1 MKQQGPAQSIGL
13 LAFGLCLAVSALA
26 QQSLELQPVPD
37 PAYAQSIR
45 YENQQDFAKGPA
57 KDKDNNIWV
66 YTAAFAETF
75 GMPKSGI
82 DALIGAEAVAFRL
95 EDPGY
100 KTCGMGGKADN
111 CMKNTRYM
119 MDVYIDERKHPLPWA
134 DPTQM
139 ADWLGEYNSSQW
151 LRIGTSP
158 LNERSGRI
166 STSPAAAGTLGVFQG
181 VKTLR
186 PYANPETQREVFWA
200 DNSLID
206 KNLLGDDAFQ
216 YVVVFGYKRNVI
228 DGLSLI
234 SFSTYPT
241 VSGGNRELRLRLVE
255 RERVMSRTLR
265 QFHEIIIPS
274 RFIEARAQ
282 AVKQQQELDQQ
293 SYRSLFRPP
302 LGTNPNPNPNPVPSP
317 SK

>member
-1 MKQQGPAQSIGL
+1 MKQYCPTQSIGA
-13 LAFGLCLAVSALA
+13 LAFGLCLAISALA
-26 QQSLELQPVPD
+26 QQSQELQSAPH
-37 PAYAQSIR
+37 PAYSQSLR
-45 YENQQDFAKGPA
+45 YENQQDFTKGPA

-66 YTAAFAETF
+66 YTAAFADTF

-82 DALIGAEAVAFRL
+82 DVLVGAEAVAFRL

-151 LRIGTSP
+151 LHTGTSP

-166 STSPAAAGTLGVFQG
+166 SPSPARVSGRGVFRG
-181 VKTLR
+181 LRTLR
-186 PYANPETQREVFWA
+186 PYANLETHMEVFWA
-200 DNSLID
+200 DNSGTD
-206 KNLLGDDAFQ
+206 RNLTSDSAFQ
-216 YVVVFGYKRNVI
+216 YIVMYGYKRDAI
-228 DGLSLI
+228 AGLTMLSFNTDSNI
-234 SFSTYPT
+234 SS
-241 VSGGNRELRLRLVE
+241 RELRLRLVE
-255 RERVMSRTLR
+255 RERVATSTLR
-265 QFHEIIIPS
+265 LFHEIIIPAH
-274 RFIEARAQ
+274 FVEARAL

-293 SYRSLFRPP
+293 FYRGLFPPP
-302 LGTNPNPNPNPVPSP
+302 LGINSNANPLSST